1 MLNQLPIPL
10 REAKIKGLSAATG
23 AVAAFGVLMEAGAAD
38 SAFAKGSAANVAAF
52 LLVVSAFHY
61 VASWQFQEA
70 TSFGKQNIDLVR
82 IRVAGWRAA
91 QRVTRILLPVL
102 LVLLGW
108 HVCKAVSTTAWAWFV
123 TAFALF
129 YIPLGLLD
137 LAASHYLNFKEMLG
151 SFRRTF
157 NKSL

>member
-10 REAKIKGLSAATG
+10 RDVKIQGLSAATG
-23 AVAAFGVLMEAGAAD
+23 AVVAFGVLMEAGAAD

-61 VASWQFQEA
+61 VAGWQCQGA
-70 TSFGKQNIDLVR
+70 NSFEKKNVDLVR
-82 IRVAGWRAA
+82 IRVAAWRVA

-108 HVCKAVSTTAWAWFV
+108 HVCKAVSTAAWAWFV
-123 TAFALF
+123 AAFALF

-137 LAASHYLNFKEMLG
+137 LVASYYLNFKEMIAD
-151 SFRRTF
+151 FRRTF
-157 NKSL
+157 SKNL